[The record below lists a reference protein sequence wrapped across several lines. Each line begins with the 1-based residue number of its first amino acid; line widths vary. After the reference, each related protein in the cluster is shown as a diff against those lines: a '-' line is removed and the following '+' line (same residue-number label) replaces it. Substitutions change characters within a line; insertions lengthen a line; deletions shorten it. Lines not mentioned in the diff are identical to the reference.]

1 MLSLLLLIV
10 AMFTLVNIKISQ
22 RDIIS
27 PAAIACLSLFVGVLF
42 SCMGVDSWE
51 FRLSATTF
59 FVVLAGMS
67 AMTMANLFSGKRIKV
82 PVSWIKRSDVVY
94 SDKLVEV
101 ATFCSVIF
109 TILYGLNA
117 YRVGMMAGGSGI
129 NAFAYMKTAYM
140 EDVGQFRMN
149 PLIRQLFKPV
159 IAIAYVNMF
168 LFIDTVV
175 KKEKNRRRKLCGL
188 ASILSAVAIVI
199 FSGSRTEIM
208 QLLSG
213 GILMF
218 SVLWREHKGW
228 NVKDNKKSFIEM
240 IRKVWPVVFSF
251 LALAFISRNIV
262 KTTNNELSATS
273 TFLQYIIYYVGS
285 SVAVLNKKIK
295 MVYSGEGLL
304 FGNDIAKTI
313 MHAQVYLGK
322 LNYGGNTATIFISVF
337 EGGLLYLIC
346 RLLVV
351 FFIGILLYRSLL
363 LKSESSY
370 KRNRNL
376 VLMSMSY
383 YVFTMAYYSDC
394 VGLLTKTS
402 NILTMFV
409 VIFYHRLIAG
419 VPIRKVN

>member
-27 PAAIACLSLFVGVLF
+27 PAPIACLSLFVGVLF
-42 SCMGVDSWE
+42 SCMGAESWD

-59 FVVLAGMS
+59 FVVLVGIS
-67 AMTMANLFSGKRIKV
+67 VITMANLFSRKRIKV
-82 PVSWIKRSDVVY
+82 PVSWIKKSDVVY

-101 ATFCSVIF
+101 ATFCSIIF
-109 TILYGLNA
+109 TILYGINA

-129 NAFAYMKTAYM
+129 NAFAYMKAAYM
-140 EDVGQFRMN
+140 EDIGQTRMN
-149 PLIRQLFKPV
+149 PIIRQLFKPV

-175 KKEKNRRRKLCGL
+175 KRKKNKRRKLCGL
-188 ASILSAVAIVI
+188 ISILSAAAIVI

-240 IRKVWPVVFSF
+240 IRKVWPVVFAF

-262 KTTNNELSATS
+262 KTSDNELSATS

-313 MHAQVYLGK
+313 MHAQVYLGR
-322 LNYGGNTATIFISVF
+322 LNYGGNTATIFISIF
-337 EGGLLYLIC
+337 EGGLLYMIC
-346 RLLVV
+346 RLLLV
-351 FFIGILLYRSLL
+351 FLIGILLYRSLL
-363 LKSESSY
+363 LKSESGY

-376 VLMSMSY
+376 ILMAMSY

-394 VGLLTKTS
+394 VGLLTRTS